1 MMARALFAAMA
12 CLLATPAAAA
22 DPVEIPAFMRIPR
35 PTPDLEIR
43 YGAAPAQ
50 AIDVFRPPGRGPFPV
65 AILIH
70 GGCWSATTDGRAQL
84 RHLGADLARRGIAVW
99 SIGYRRANEP
109 GGGYPGTFLDVAAA
123 IDRLPAEAG
132 RFDLDLS
139 RTVVVGH
146 SAGGHL
152 ALWAAARRGLP
163 RESPLYAPE
172 AFLPGQVIS
181 LAGIPDL
188 KSFGRY
194 VPMHCGP
201 GIYESLA
208 PLEKLAE
215 VSPAALPAPAARVV
229 LVSGIVDRLVPPF
242 VAHEYA
248 RARRDQP
255 GLPIRVVDLPDA
267 GHFDLVTATTPA
279 WSRIRGLIVDALS
292 RKTAAR
298 R

>member
-1 MMARALFAAMA
+1 
-12 CLLATPAAAA
+12 
-22 DPVEIPAFMRIPR
+22 
-35 PTPDLEIR
+35 
-43 YGAAPAQ
+43 
-50 AIDVFRPPGRGPFPV
+50 
-65 AILIH
+65 
-70 GGCWSATTDGRAQL
+70 
-84 RHLGADLARRGIAVW
+84 
-99 SIGYRRANEP
+99 
-109 GGGYPGTFLDVAAA
+109 
-123 IDRLPAEAG
+123 
-132 RFDLDLS
+132 
-139 RTVVVGH
+139 VVVGH

-172 AFLPGQVIS
+172 AFVPGQVIS

-201 GIYESLA
+201 GVYESLA
-208 PLEKLAE
+208 PDGKIAE
-215 VSPAALPAPAARVV
+215 VSPAALPAPPVRVV
-229 LVSGIVDRLVPPF
+229 LVSGVVDRLVPPY
-242 VAHEYA
+242 VAHDFA
-248 RARRDQP
+248 RARLAEP
-255 GLPIRVVDLPDA
+255 GPQVQLVDLPDA